1 MKLSIDQIKENPD
14 NPRYIRD
21 ERFKKLVKSIQDFP
35 QMLDKRPLV
44 LDENMV
50 VLGGNMRLR
59 ACREA
64 GLKEVPVLIAD
75 DWTEA
80 QKKEFIIKDNIGY
93 GEWDYEVLAN
103 EWDTEL
109 LSDWGL
115 EVPDVGVSLD
125 DQDDEEPEPKEVCPH
140 CGK

>member
-1 MKLSIDQIKENPD
+1 MKLPIDQIKENPD

-21 ERFKKLVKSIQDFP
+21 TKFKQLVQSIKDFP
-35 QMLDKRPLV
+35 QMLEKRPLV
-44 LDENMV
+44 LDEFNI

-64 GLKEVPVLIAD
+64 GLTEVPVIIAN

-80 QKKEFIIKDNIGY
+80 QKKEFVIKDNLGY
-93 GEWDYEVLAN
+93 GEWDFEALAN

-115 EVPDVGVSLD
+115 DVPEVGVPLD
-125 DQDDEEPEPKEVCPH
+125 DQDDEEAAPSEVCPH